1 MSFHMVVY
9 PHLQV
14 QEASSGSSSVESMR
28 SALADPLLTHNE
40 LITCQSSGA
49 DHLDLP
55 LSSDGDDD
63 EDISDEDF
71 WVSLVS

>member
-1 MSFHMVVY
+1 MSFHMLVY

-28 SALADPLLTHNE
+28 SADPLLTHNE